1 MNLNQDKCVFNTIQN
16 ALKRARTAALK
27 AQAAEQNVF
36 ELLQAADIDPL
47 EVPTGAEN
55 ADNLAEAITCHL
67 SYGEYTIPKI
77 MKEIRGA
84 YGMGERED
92 G

>member
-55 ADNLAEAITCHL
+55 ADNLAEAISCHL

-77 MKEIRGA
+77 MEEIYLAYSMRRG
-84 YGMGERED
+84 D
-92 G
+92 

>member
-1 MNLNQDKCVFNTIQN
+1 MNLIQDKCVFNTIQN

-55 ADNLAEAITCHL
+55 ADNLVEAISCHL
-67 SYGEYTIPKI
+67 SYGEHTIPKI
-77 MKEIRGA
+77 MEEIYLAYSMRRG
-84 YGMGERED
+84 D
-92 G
+92 